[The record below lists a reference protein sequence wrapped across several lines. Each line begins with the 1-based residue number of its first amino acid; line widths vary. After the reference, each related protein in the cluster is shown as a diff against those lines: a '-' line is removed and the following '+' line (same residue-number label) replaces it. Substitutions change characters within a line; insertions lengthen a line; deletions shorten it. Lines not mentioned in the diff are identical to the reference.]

1 MQGAATLLSP
11 HFRGVSPLYQKWIE
25 RYEPT
30 DSQLQE
36 IKFQDHELLRRPKIS
51 ILTPVFNPDQSSLVS
66 AIESVLGQTYEDW
79 ELCLA
84 DDGSTKP
91 YVSEILHNY
100 SKRDRRVKVAFSIAN
115 RGISTASNMALSMA
129 TGDFIA
135 LLDHD
140 DDLAPFALHEVTKLI
155 NSNRPDIIYSDED
168 KIDLKGY
175 RYDPFFK
182 PDWSP
187 DLQLSYMYTGHLGI
201 YRRTLVAKLG
211 GFREEMSGAQDYDLF
226 LRSSELTSKI
236 SHIPKILYHW
246 RAVPGSAASSLVAK
260 EWSLQACR
268 RALADE
274 IRRRGIACKIE
285 DGFFPG
291 RFRLRRDIK
300 GSPTVT
306 VVIVTRQP
314 SYCVSSV
321 ESLDAV
327 GVQKILITPN
337 VDLIPSKIL
346 KRSDV
351 RAVKSLDGSL
361 PQMYNA
367 GARNAEGEHLLF
379 LTSGVAVQGIDSL
392 TAMLE
397 HSQRPEIGAVGGKI
411 LHSDGSVAHAGV
423 VLGLGG
429 VAGNAFNGY
438 SVHEPGYFTF
448 LNVVRNCT
456 AVSDSCF
463 MVKKSLFMELN
474 GFDTRFDSS
483 FYDLDLCLRV
493 IEQSK
498 LHNVYT
504 PYAVSKIKSVEDAG
518 SSELDA
524 LKFVDKWRPKLDEGD
539 PYYNVNLSCAVPYEL
554 GYPLFGLERVMDN
567 FPVPIMENY
576 MRQDELQA
584 FFPPAHAQSF
594 KKLLDWESAR
604 LPDKTGGNIKQSI
617 DDLQSKIA
625 LSKPWFV

>member
-1 MQGAATLLSP
+1 M
-11 HFRGVSPLYQKWIE
+11 
-25 RYEPT
+25 
-30 DSQLQE
+30 
-36 IKFQDHELLRRPKIS
+36 KFQDHKLTRKQRIS
-51 ILTPVFNPDQSSLVS
+51 IITPVFDPDEKWLVS
-66 AIESVLGQTYEDW
+66 AIESVLAQTYEDW

-91 YVSEILHNY
+91 HVTEILQNY
-100 SKRDRRVKVAFSIAN
+100 ADRDKRVKVAVSKSN
-115 RGISTASNMALSMA
+115 KGISASSNLALSMA
-129 TGDFIA
+129 TGNFIA

-140 DDLAPFALHEVTKLI
+140 DELAPFALHEVAKLL
-155 NSNRPDIIYSDED
+155 NNRTDVVYSDED
-168 KIDLKGY
+168 KIDLEGY

-187 DLQLSYMYTGHLGI
+187 DLQLSYMYTGHLGT
-201 YRRTLVAKLG
+201 YRRTLVSKLG

-226 LRSSELTSKI
+226 LRFSELTSNI
-236 SHIPKILYHW
+236 LHIPKVLYHW

-260 EWSLQACR
+260 EWSLQACK
-268 RALADE
+268 RALADTM
-274 IRRRGIACKIE
+274 RRRGIAGKIE

-300 GSPTVT
+300 GAPTVT
-306 VVIVTRQP
+306 VVIATRQP

-337 VDLIPSKIL
+337 ADLIPSKIL

-351 RAVKSLDGSL
+351 HVVKSPRDNL
-361 PQMYNA
+361 PKMYNA
-367 GARNAEGEHLLF
+367 AAKIAEGEHLLF
-379 LTSGVAVQGIDSL
+379 LASGIAVQGDDSL
-392 TAMLE
+392 RAMLE
-397 HSQRPEIGAVGGKI
+397 QSQRPEIGVVGGKI
-411 LHSDGSVAHAGV
+411 LHADGTVADAGV

-456 AVSDSCF
+456 AVSGSCF

-483 FYDLDLCLRV
+483 FYDLDFCLR
-493 IEQSK
+493 IRQRSK

-504 PYAVSKIKSVEDAG
+504 PYAVSRIKSVEDG
-518 SSELDA
+518 SASELDA
-524 LKFVDKWRPKLDEGD
+524 LKFVDKWRSRLDEGD
-539 PYYNVNLSCAVPYEL
+539 PYYNANLSCAAPYEI
-554 GYPLFGLERVMDN
+554 GYPLFSLERVIDKST
-567 FPVPIMENY
+567 VPALIGDY
-576 MRQDELQA
+576 MRQHELQT
-584 FFPPAHAQSF
+584 FFPPAQAQSF
-594 KKLLDWESAR
+594 KKLLDWESAHF
-604 LPDKTGGNIKQSI
+604 PDKTDRKIKQSI
-617 DDLQSKIA
+617 HDLQSKIA
-625 LSKPWFV
+625 LSKPWFA